1 MSVLT
6 FHSTLLALIK
16 KCQFNLNFTRTQFRV
31 RKRFG
36 KKSIQS
42 PLISKL
48 AIYIIKIWNLTE
60 TIKIP
65 PN

>member
-1 MSVLT
+1 MT
-6 FHSTLLALIK
+6 QI
-16 KCQFNLNFTRTQFRV
+16 NLNLQGRRLECENVLATN
-31 RKRFG
+31 
-36 KKSIQS
+36 SIQS

-65 PN
+65 PD